1 MFQCVAFEDINA
13 QAPVHFLVIPRK
25 PIPQLS
31 RAEDEDEQL
40 IGHLMIVARKIAAQ
54 KGLEKGFRIVIND
67 GPVGAQS
74 VYHLHVHVL
83 SGRQMQWP
91 PG

>member
-1 MFQCVAFEDINA
+1 
-13 QAPVHFLVIPRK
+13 
-25 PIPQLS
+25 
-31 RAEDEDEQL
+31 
-40 IGHLMIVARKIAAQ
+40 MIVAKKVAAQ
-54 KGLEKGFRIVIND
+54 KGLERGFRLVIND

-83 SGRQMQWP
+83 SGRQMHWP